1 MNSVGNVR
9 ENIGNE
15 LDSVV
20 CSAFILKLFPKTGR
34 KLILFEARKRIQ
46 VSDHIYFEHILFF
59 RVYPC
64 VFEFKS
70 ILKLFPE

>member
-1 MNSVGNVR
+1 MNSVGNIR

-34 KLILFEARKRIQ
+34 KRILFEARKRIQ

-59 RVYPC
+59 RVYPVYLNLK
-64 VFEFKS
+64 VF
-70 ILKLFPE
+70 